1 MEQSGT
7 ITKERIEQ
15 WTNRWH
21 SKLQNIVP
29 INLDG
34 TTWSGTTF
42 FRNGTKNSSKFRNYF
57 PNFEATLE
65 VLQPCCRVS
74 LIPPPNSSHLLLVL
88 EQKQDLAALR
98 TEKNIY
104 LFQNNT
110 SHVFSCTYVLNILRE
125 KYFFLIYIMYIWYA
139 QSKNRIVKKDCAC
152 QRL

>member
-1 MEQSGT
+1 MEQHDQELLFSEMELK
-7 ITKERIEQ
+7 ILQNFEIIFQILKL
-15 WTNRWH
+15 H
-21 SKLQNIVP
+21 SKSFNPVVE
-29 INLDG
+29 
-34 TTWSGTTF
+34 
-42 FRNGTKNSSKFRNYF
+42 F
-57 PNFEATLE
+57 PLF
-65 VLQPCCRVS
+65 
-74 LIPPPNSSHLLLVL
+74 PPPNSSHLLLVL

-125 KYFFLIYIMYIWYA
+125 KYFLLIYIMYIWYA